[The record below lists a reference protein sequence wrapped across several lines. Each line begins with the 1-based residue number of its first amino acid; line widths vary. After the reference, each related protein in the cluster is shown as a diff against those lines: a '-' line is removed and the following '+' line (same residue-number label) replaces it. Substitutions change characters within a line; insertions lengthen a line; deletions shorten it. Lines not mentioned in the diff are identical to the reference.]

1 MSERWRTVLAIDHDA
16 RACEVYR
23 ANFAGVEV
31 RCGNVADEIESLP
44 NADVVLGGFPC
55 QPHSMAGKRGA
66 SADDRDGGPD
76 FVAAI
81 AKVRPRMFLG
91 ENVDGILSSEGG
103 RYIHRLVRSMEATG
117 YVVEVKQLDAVDF
130 GTPQFRSRVFFW
142 GIRKDI
148 YGAVMHQWPRRTHMD
163 PAKRGALFGED
174 LPAWVTCGEALGLTV
189 YDAQNDATIDA
200 SRPCGTIQGNAQEK
214 GGGAGHYAVHRA
226 RAESVDRRDHPVGEP
241 SPTLADGSG
250 GSGGILQLAVQ
261 SHAGTADPADPAG
274 LARPAPS
281 LRSGGAGH
289 DGCCV
294 RLEAKDYPWS
304 EEMYAKH
311 PPAQPA
317 QPAQTI
323 LGKFYK
329 GGAEGLVEQPSADGR
344 PWDSRHPAASAPSPA
359 PAVRARSPRDGGR
372 CTENVLSG
380 EGLPNLP
387 THTIFGE
394 PVKWIR
400 KGDKWMRRLSQREC
414 ARLQGVPDDFVW
426 PAGVS
431 KSAMYRI
438 IGNGWSC
445 AVAKALSE
453 CFAVADPESR
463 TVIDLYC
470 GGGLGA
476 CGWHGRAWRER
487 GMA

>member
-1 MSERWRTVLAIDHDA
+1 
-16 RACEVYR
+16 
-23 ANFAGVEV
+23 
-31 RCGNVADEIESLP
+31 
-44 NADVVLGGFPC
+44 
-55 QPHSMAGKRGA
+55 
-66 SADDRDGGPD
+66 
-76 FVAAI
+76 
-81 AKVRPRMFLG
+81 
-91 ENVDGILSSEGG
+91 
-103 RYIHRLVRSMEATG
+103 
-117 YVVEVKQLDAVDF
+117 
-130 GTPQFRSRVFFW
+130 
-142 GIRKDI
+142 
-148 YGAVMHQWPRRTHMD
+148 MD

-294 RLEAKDYPWS
+294 RLIGGGANPRFPGDKRTERDITEEPSTTLATSDNHQNSMPIVEAKDYPWS
-304 EEMYAKH
+304 SEMYAKH
-311 PPAQPA
+311 PPA

-400 KGDKWMRRLSQREC
+400 KGEKWMRRLSPREC
-414 ARLQGVPDDFVW
+414 ARIQGVPDDFVW

-453 CFAVADPESR
+453 CFAAADPESR
-463 TVIDLYC
+463 TVIDLYS

-476 CGWHGRAWRER
+476 CGWHGRAWMKEVR
-487 GMA
+487 